1 MQFTI
6 KLKQQKTIPKSR
18 IGVDGSEAQSDGGP
32 EYGQAGLPGVG
43 GRRTGFLGSSYS
55 MCVCVCVCLRAHVSY
70 GGNSKRSS
78 LAGVSP
84 AVVSQQSK

>member
-6 KLKQQKTIPKSR
+6 KLEQQKTIPKSR

-55 MCVCVCVCLRAHVSY
+55 MCVCVYVCVSVHMFLMGETVS
-70 GGNSKRSS
+70 G
-78 LAGVSP
+78 A
-84 AVVSQQSK
+84 AWQA